1 MSAAP
6 PPSASAQQKPQVN
19 VFFHSLG
26 KIFMRILGWK
36 IVGEFPNHPKIILAA
51 YPHTTNW
58 DGIFVILSSWVIRV
72 RFSWLGKIQL
82 MRGPLGPPAKAL
94 GGIPIDRS
102 ASFNAVE
109 QTVQYIN
116 KHERVALAIAPEGT
130 RRKTNYWRTGFYWIA
145 YGAGI
150 PIVCADQL

>member
-19 VFFHSLG
+19 IFFHSLG

-82 MRGPLGPPAKAL
+82 MRGPPAKAL